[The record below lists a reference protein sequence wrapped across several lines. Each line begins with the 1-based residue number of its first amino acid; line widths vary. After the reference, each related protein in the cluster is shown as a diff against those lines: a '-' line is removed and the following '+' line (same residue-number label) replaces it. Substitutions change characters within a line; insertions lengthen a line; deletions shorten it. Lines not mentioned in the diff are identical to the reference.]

1 MESMAWKGKGRA
13 QGEPWAQE
21 AFCKE
26 ESFDPL
32 AEFQERGYL
41 FNHASARTKRGEA
54 ATGDGRR
61 ETSVHGVRE

>member
-32 AEFQERGYL
+32 AEFQERGYYL
-41 FNHASARTKRGEA
+41 TTQALGRNAAR
-54 ATGDGRR
+54 
-61 ETSVHGVRE
+61 